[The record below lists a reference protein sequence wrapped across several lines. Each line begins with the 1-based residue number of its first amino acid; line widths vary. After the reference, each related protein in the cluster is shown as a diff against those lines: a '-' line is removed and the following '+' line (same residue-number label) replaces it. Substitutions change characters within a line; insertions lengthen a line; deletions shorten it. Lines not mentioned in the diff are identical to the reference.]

1 MLFSWGVSLCPSVT
15 GLENVNSTL
24 SGVVNVGDDYYI
36 LDRYWQQLWMMFIS
50 ATGLGNEHFL
60 IYVFVLDICCQ
71 QLWNLVQLVGCLCA
85 LWAQG
90 WRIQCRGLWMS
101 RLVNVGGDYHI
112 FDTYCQKLWNVVQL
126 GVSVCLSGTG
136 FGNERFLRYVFVLD
150 IYCQQLWNVVHL
162 RGCLCALRA
171 QGWGMNSF

>member
-1 MLFSWGVSLCPSVT
+1 
-15 GLENVNSTL
+15 
-24 SGVVNVGDDYYI
+24 
-36 LDRYWQQLWMMFIS
+36 
-50 ATGLGNEHFL
+50 
-60 IYVFVLDICCQ
+60 
-71 QLWNLVQLVGCLCA
+71 
-85 LWAQG
+85 
-90 WRIQCRGLWMS
+90 MS

-162 RGCLCALRA
+162 RGFLCALRA
-171 QGWGMNSF
+171 QGWRMYILNVGGGERRGW